1 MTYSRALSF
10 GHLIPGKQY
19 HAPKRLRV
27 TVVGGYGTSD
37 YEVVVAV
44 MDAAAYADKW

>member
-1 MTYSRALSF
+1 MAGAQAFKSCSC
-10 GHLIPGKQY
+10 
-19 HAPKRLRV
+19 
-27 TVVGGYGTSD
+27 GGYGTSD